1 MSNNVALASKVRFYS
16 PVGRSAMPTEK
27 YKLQISVSAR
37 FDKSSLRRERELPM
51 KVSWRKWGPGWALR
65 DKQESCRKT
74 RRGRESR

>member
-37 FDKSSLRRERELPM
+37 YDIKLP
-51 KVSWRKWGPGWALR
+51 
-65 DKQESCRKT
+65 
-74 RRGRESR
+74 